1 MISQQRCCLLLWQEA
16 DFYIIAMQSTS
27 KFHWKTTPSRKST
40 AEERERERSS
50 ITAVLYHRNISQK
63 MENSD
68 FSSLTI
74 REIERSDSASLILF
88 QVFFSLNFNVDWANN
103 QENSYSAH
111 NHNNNNSPHC
121 HQSSQLSK
129 LPWLPSVSGQEH
141 SAIGVNVHRLL
152 TTDSNTF
159 PNFQILMQNYM
170 GSSDWTT
177 RFQSGSFDKYPV
189 GSLRHIP
196 TGDNHIERK
205 WHECNYSNPAGYSDR
220 NKNIETWTFLRLQIN
235 LIIHRGDQMPALISP
250 SITSQ
255 LHTHLTQK
263 V

>member
-1 MISQQRCCLLLWQEA
+1 
-16 DFYIIAMQSTS
+16 
-27 KFHWKTTPSRKST
+27 
-40 AEERERERSS
+40 
-50 ITAVLYHRNISQK
+50 

-88 QVFFSLNFNVDWANN
+88 RVFFSLNFNVDWANN
-103 QENSYSAH
+103 QENSFSAH

-121 HQSSQLSK
+121 YQSSQLSK
-129 LPWLPSVSGQEH
+129 LLWLPSVSGQEH

-159 PNFQILMQNYM
+159 PNFQILMQNYRDQVTGWHVYSQGRLTNIRWGVSAIFRLVTIILNGNGM
-170 GSSDWTT
+170 SAIIPTLQD
-177 RFQSGSFDKYPV
+177 
-189 GSLRHIP
+189 IP
-196 TGDNHIERK
+196 TGTKSLKHV
-205 WHECNYSNPAGYSDR
+205 
-220 NKNIETWTFLRLQIN
+220 RLQIN
-235 LIIHRGDQMPALISP
+235 LIIHWGDQMPALISP

-255 LHTHLTQK
+255 LHTHLSQK